1 MRMHGLKTRP
11 ASRNLHAPA
20 CLELRIKN
28 PNRCGYSYA
37 RITTGVY
44 HDLKPRMN
52 VQSCDL
58 GETRKGK
65 VSPSLTLR
73 ESVNPVADSAN
84 QYSNDNDRDDGS
96 LLSLLVHLLKHY
108 FLACLGL
115 SQSVVD
121 RCYTRLNL
129 CPLNSKSAIP

>member
-11 ASRNLHAPA
+11 ASSNLHAPA

-37 RITTGVY
+37 RVTTGIY

-58 GETRKGK
+58 GETWKGK

-96 LLSLLVHLLKHY
+96 LLSLLVNLLKHS
-108 FLACLGL
+108 FLAGLGQAL
-115 SQSVVD
+115 PV
-121 RCYTRLNL
+121 LL
-129 CPLNSKSAIP
+129 